1 MGGWK
6 ERLNS
11 RSFKK
16 AELIKQEVD
25 DRRFDVGNKEKE
37 WRKSGRNGFDSWMLE
52 FMVTMALPAG
62 DVQETAKYLR
72 LNISQVVL

>member
-37 WRKSGRNGFDSWMLE
+37 
-52 FMVTMALPAG
+52 
-62 DVQETAKYLR
+62 
-72 LNISQVVL
+72 